1 MTIKT
6 KNNISN
12 NFKIMMII
20 LAIISA
26 LTSCWVIYQLVTIK
40 KPWTL
45 GVTYASKLTAN
56 DSQQPICKVNIKS
69 NKNNNGQ
76 NIYEFQFNSYTD
88 TEGNGI
94 AGFGIQSVGDY
105 SLTKVDGIDLVTE
118 LNAGN
123 IFLGGYNNLL
133 KGDFYYYYTGDEGVT
148 YMQID
153 PNFIDDYLLIDI
165 NGEFY
170 RLTLKEY
177 DYTHQ
182 VAPNFWEFQYLFS
195 PKYETER
202 LQYTWYHVFDYI
214 VQSALTNT
222 GQEEYQEFPLSLLDC
237 SEFLKVEYKDNKG
250 QYHELENTSET
261 RNYLTIQVTFDKN
274 GATDFTDSQFKQVAG
289 STTWDYY
296 DDTNAQDYWTD
307 YTHITLTEDHM
318 NLSRGQNSG
327 LKCITID
334 QSFAEYLNSLTHAVI
349 KIRIDLDNFD
359 EEIYGIF
366 MDNFTFKIDSF
377 QITADKKQEFYI
389 FNETDTDIVPELIW
403 GV

>member
-1 MTIKT
+1 M
-6 KNNISN
+6 
-12 NFKIMMII
+12 
-20 LAIISA
+20 
-26 LTSCWVIYQLVTIK
+26 
-40 KPWTL
+40 
-45 GVTYASKLTAN
+45 
-56 DSQQPICKVNIKS
+56 
-69 NKNNNGQ
+69 
-76 NIYEFQFNSYTD
+76 
-88 TEGNGI
+88 
-94 AGFGIQSVGDY
+94 
-105 SLTKVDGIDLVTE
+105 
-118 LNAGN
+118 
-123 IFLGGYNNLL
+123 
-133 KGDFYYYYTGDEGVT
+133 
-148 YMQID
+148 
-153 PNFIDDYLLIDI
+153 
-165 NGEFY
+165 
-170 RLTLKEY
+170 
-177 DYTHQ
+177 
-182 VAPNFWEFQYLFS
+182 
-195 PKYETER
+195 
-202 LQYTWYHVFDYI
+202 
-214 VQSALTNT
+214 
-222 GQEEYQEFPLSLLDC
+222 
-237 SEFLKVEYKDNKG
+237 
-250 QYHELENTSET
+250 
-261 RNYLTIQVTFDKN
+261 TFDKN